1 MAKHVRDVG
10 SVAHQPAGCH
20 KFTCRISCRNPVA
33 RRQSGKLHAAG
44 SEERIGS
51 DEKAIGALARKGGK
65 GKAPVKLARSA
76 GASPAQVRPSKPPG
90 SECCVRRQQC
100 RTRSVHSGCVGC
112 VIEPRNTL
120 FAGAEVVLCCRT
132 PHGPYRYA
140 RYCLPCRGRR
150 AHHAQ
155 KDRVGTW
162 EILRLTACPR
172 GLAARIGKARSHSR

>member
-1 MAKHVRDVG
+1 MKPDHL
-10 SVAHQPAGCH
+10 
-20 KFTCRISCRNPVA
+20 CRV
-33 RRQSGKLHAAG
+33 
-44 SEERIGS
+44 
-51 DEKAIGALARKGGK
+51 GK
-65 GKAPVKLARSA
+65 GKAPAKLARSA

-120 FAGAEVVLCCRT
+120 FAGGGGCPLLPNATWAVPLCE
-132 PHGPYRYA
+132 
-140 RYCLPCRGRR
+140 YCLPCRGRR

-172 GLAARIGKARSHSR
+172 GLAARIGK